1 MVEESPREGC
11 ATMCRTAIFYLRTT
25 VDRRDQRQQICIV
38 DSSTST
44 VWLCETISHL
54 HPCTL
59 LCRRNAE
66 MQEADFLSGP
76 DGSLAD
82 RTLAILARVAETEEV
97 RRDLDI
103 RLFDLG
109 ILDSLATV
117 ELIIAF
123 SNELGV
129 EISPAE
135 LDREEWATPRK
146 IVGYLER
153 RVGA

>member
-1 MVEESPREGC
+1 M
-11 ATMCRTAIFYLRTT
+11 
-25 VDRRDQRQQICIV
+25 
-38 DSSTST
+38 
-44 VWLCETISHL
+44 
-54 HPCTL
+54 
-59 LCRRNAE
+59 
-66 MQEADFLSGP
+66 SGP

-97 RRDLDI
+97 RRDLDV

-153 RVGA
+153 RIGA